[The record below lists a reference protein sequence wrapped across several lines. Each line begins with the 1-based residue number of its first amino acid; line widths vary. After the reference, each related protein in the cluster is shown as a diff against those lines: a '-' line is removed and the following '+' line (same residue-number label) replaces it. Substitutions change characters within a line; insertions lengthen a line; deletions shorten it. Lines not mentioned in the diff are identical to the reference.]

1 MKKGFPKWV
10 ETVEPEMREKLGN
23 LLLEFRVTA
32 REKEDKKGKP
42 LFRTMLK
49 LADNFSICFISSL
62 V

>member
-1 MKKGFPKWV
+1 MKKGVSKWV

-23 LLLEFRVTA
+23 LLLEFIVIT
-32 REKEDKKGKP
+32 REEDDKKGKP

-49 LADNFSICFISSL
+49 LAANFSICFTSIL

>member
-1 MKKGFPKWV
+1 
-10 ETVEPEMREKLGN
+10 MREKLGN

-49 LADNFSICFISSL
+49 LADNFSICFTSSL